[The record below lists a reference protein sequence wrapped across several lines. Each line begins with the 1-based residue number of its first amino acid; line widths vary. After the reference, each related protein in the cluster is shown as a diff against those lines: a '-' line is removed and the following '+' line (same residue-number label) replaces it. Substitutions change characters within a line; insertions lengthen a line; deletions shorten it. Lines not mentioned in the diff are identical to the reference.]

1 MPELPEVET
10 TRRGIEPHVTGATI
24 VEVNIRQ
31 PSLRWPIPD
40 EIGALAN
47 KTISHVARRGKY
59 LLLACYHGKD
69 KAQADTLAGTV
80 IMHLGMSGSLRICA
94 ADAELRKHDHLQFIL
109 DNGYALRLHD
119 PRRFGCA
126 LWCAGDP
133 MQHPLLEKL
142 GPEPLSNAFN
152 AESLFKAS
160 RKRKVAVKNFIMS
173 SQTVVGVGNI
183 YASESL
189 FMSGIR
195 PGRAAMRVT
204 RAEYVTLTDNIKQV
218 LSHAIKM
225 GGTTLRDF
233 VNSDGNP
240 GYFAQQLLVYG
251 REDEPCHTC
260 KALIKNRV
268 IGQRSSFYC
277 PQCQH

>member
-24 VEVNIRQ
+24 VEMNIRQ

-152 AESLFKAS
+152 AESLFKACLLYTSPSPRDRQKS
-160 RKRKVAVKNFIMS
+160 RMPS
-173 SQTVVGVGNI
+173 S
-183 YASESL
+183 A
-189 FMSGIR
+189 
-195 PGRAAMRVT
+195 
-204 RAEYVTLTDNIKQV
+204 
-218 LSHAIKM
+218 
-225 GGTTLRDF
+225 
-233 VNSDGNP
+233 
-240 GYFAQQLLVYG
+240 
-251 REDEPCHTC
+251 
-260 KALIKNRV
+260 
-268 IGQRSSFYC
+268 
-277 PQCQH
+277 